1 MNQKSFWG
9 CIDFTKHALVCERG
23 GERRGERER
32 GREGGRERERER
44 EAECKGPHTQA
55 SLCTPLYQT
64 VRWIYHLPFPAQI
77 P

>member
-44 EAECKGPHTQA
+44 ERRSVKAHTPRPPCA
-55 SLCTPLYQT
+55 HRSTKL
-64 VRWIYHLPFPAQI
+64 
-77 P
+77 